1 MPPVRYDTAHPDT
14 ERKDDTMSE
23 NTNLVKTWAENI
35 KADAETA
42 VKELTG
48 KDFDYGSR
56 QKVLASVCEIK
67 GACEAIIAAV
77 SNPKNQVQEAGCPQ
91 KQEDDPCSD
100 CKFNS
105 PFGWSTACLSC
116 KFGGGI
122 ADMRE
127 TK

>member
-1 MPPVRYDTAHPDT
+1 
-14 ERKDDTMSE
+14 MSE

-77 SNPKNQVQEAGCPQ
+77 SNPKNQVQAESSLD
-91 KQEDDPCSD
+91 KQVIVDPCFG
-100 CKFNS
+100 CKFDDA
-105 PFGWSTACLSC
+105 FGNERCYSC
-116 KFGGGI
+116 KHGAGL
-122 ADMRE
+122 ADM
-127 TK
+127 KVIK

>member
-1 MPPVRYDTAHPDT
+1 
-14 ERKDDTMSE
+14 MSE

-77 SNPKNQVQEAGCPQ
+77 SNPENRCKRQAVPKSKKTIRAPIANSILRLAGAQLAYPA
-91 KQEDDPCSD
+91 
-100 CKFNS
+100 NS
-105 PFGWSTACLSC
+105 VAALL
-116 KFGGGI
+116 I
-122 ADMRE
+122 
-127 TK
+127 